1 MKKIAF
7 ITGSTQSIGFET
19 AKLLGQKG
27 YTVLIN
33 GLIDSDGEKA
43 IAELE
48 SLNIECEFY
57 KCDVTIEEDVIRV
70 VNQIGEKYGHIDT
83 LIHGAGGLG
92 GREKVET
99 MTTDFY
105 KKVLALN
112 LDSVFYVTRA
122 AIPFLKKS
130 ENHPSIITFTSIAAY
145 NGGGPGVSVYSLA
158 KAAVLTLTRS
168 LAKELIEYGIRVNSV
183 SPGVVDTPFHK
194 DTNRELLESWK
205 TGIPAKRFAEASE
218 IAELVEFLVSDKSLY
233 IVGEAIQINGG
244 QMFQ

>member
-7 ITGSTQSIGFET
+7 ITGSAQSIGFET
-19 AKLLGQKG
+19 AKVLGAKG

-33 GLIDSDGEKA
+33 GLTDEDGEKA
-43 IAELE
+43 LAELRK
-48 SLNIECEFY
+48 LNIDCEYY
-57 KCDVTIEEDVIRV
+57 KCDVTNEEA
-70 VNQIGEKYGHIDT
+70 VNKTVAEIGEKYGHIDT

-92 GREKVET
+92 GREKVEVMST
-99 MTTDFY
+99 EFY
-105 KKVLALN
+105 KKVLGLN

-130 ENHPSIITFTSIAAY
+130 TNHPSVITFTSIAAY

-168 LAKELIEYGIRVNSV
+168 LSKELIEYGIRVNSV

-205 TGIPAKRFAEASE
+205 AGIPAKRFAEAHE
-218 IAELVEFLVSDKSLY
+218 IADLVEFLVSDKSLY